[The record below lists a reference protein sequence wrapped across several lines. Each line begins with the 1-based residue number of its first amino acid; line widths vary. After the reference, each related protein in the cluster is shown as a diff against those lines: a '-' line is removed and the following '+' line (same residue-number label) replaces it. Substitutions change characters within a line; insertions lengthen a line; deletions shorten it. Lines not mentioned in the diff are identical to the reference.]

1 MKQESIVY
9 RYGNGVEKERIRL
22 RADDGKALT
31 QDGVNLWG
39 SIDVDSIDG
48 WREVDYFEPMDD
60 ATPEQALTRYAN
72 ELTGQNDPD
81 LVSAAETLITERIK
95 ED

>member
-31 QDGVNLWG
+31 QDGVTLWG
-39 SIDVDSIDG
+39 SIDFDSIDG
-48 WREVDYFEPMDD
+48 WREVDYFEPMDNPTD
-60 ATPEQALTRYAN
+60 EQALTRYIN
-72 ELTGQNDPD
+72 SITGQNDPD
-81 LVSAAETLITERIK
+81 LISAAETLITDRIK